1 MIVVSAFT
9 PAGLI
14 NNNRHDFGSI
24 IRFIEHNF
32 GITPGALPFADSRA
46 TTDLTGFFPLT
57 TARKFVTIPGGQ
69 SAATFLAQPVVGP
82 DDDELVP

>member
-14 NNNRHDFGSI
+14 NNSGHDFGSI

-32 GITPGALPFADSRA
+32 GITESALTFADSRA
-46 TTDLTGFFPLT
+46 TTDLTGFFALT
-57 TARKFVTIPGGQ
+57 TAGEFVTIPGGQ
-69 SAATFLAQPVVGP
+69 SAGTFLAQPIVDP
-82 DDDELVP
+82 DDD